1 MSGKAGQMM
10 KWLTGRKKKVIKIN
24 KDSEKDNK

>member
-1 MSGKAGQMM
+1 MSGKARRMV
-10 KWLTGRKKKVIKIN
+10 KWLTDRKKKVIKIN